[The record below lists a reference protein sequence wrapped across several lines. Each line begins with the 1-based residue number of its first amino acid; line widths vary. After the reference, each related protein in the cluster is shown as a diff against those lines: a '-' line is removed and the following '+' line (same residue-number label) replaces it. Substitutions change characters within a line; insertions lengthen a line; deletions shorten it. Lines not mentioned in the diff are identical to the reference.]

1 MNKYIIDHLSV
12 LAVYFCFFFT
22 VMILSPPDPI
32 QSESVGNKPES
43 ISDFLKAVRCDS
55 GELIQ
60 SVQHP
65 LFCFL
70 HFLLRLVNKQ
80 QITG

>member
-1 MNKYIIDHLSV
+1 M
-12 LAVYFCFFFT
+12 FFFT

-32 QSESVGNKPES
+32 QSDSVGNKPES

-60 SVQHP
+60 SVPHP
-65 LFCFL
+65 LFFL